1 MRRRDPMRRLKLPM
15 AAGAVVLAAAVASG
29 CTATTTTTTAATA
42 HSELSVAANER
53 PGLDAPASTDVPV
66 AGGIDPL
73 LTRQA
78 CTAAAISAVDSTRL
92 FHNQMAVIE
101 QAAADDDTAALI
113 AAANLIQRGFVQLAK
128 GLAVL
133 STKPLS
139 PGVVE
144 AFRAAAR
151 SMTEISSNTYAGST
165 ADINTRLTDLTTSVL
180 TACA

>member
-66 AGGIDPL
+66 ASGIDPL

-78 CTAAAISAVDSTRL
+78 CTAAAISAGDSTRL

-113 AAANLIQRGFVQLAK
+113 AAANLIQRSFVQLAK

-144 AFRAAAR
+144 ASGRRPVDDGDLLQHVRRVHGRHQHPADR
-151 SMTEISSNTYAGST
+151 S
-165 ADINTRLTDLTTSVL
+165 DHLVL